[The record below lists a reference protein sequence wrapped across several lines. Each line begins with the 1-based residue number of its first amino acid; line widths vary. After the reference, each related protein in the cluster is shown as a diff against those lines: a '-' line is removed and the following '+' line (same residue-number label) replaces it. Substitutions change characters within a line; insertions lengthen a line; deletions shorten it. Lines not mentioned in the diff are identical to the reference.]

1 MVHSVSDV
9 LVALEAEAQLLK
21 LERPSSASYYESC
34 LSFLNKAKNEL
45 ADIQPFLK
53 DLTAPDKERLR
64 TIRDFLLSEQNFS
77 AAASE
82 LRNISSID
90 HLLE

>member
-9 LVALEAEAQLLK
+9 LIALEAEAQLLK
-21 LERPSSASYYESC
+21 LERPSSASYHEAC

-53 DLTAPDKERLR
+53 DLTTTDKERLH
-64 TIRDFLLSEQNFS
+64 TIRDFLVSEINFS

-82 LRNISSID
+82 LRNISSIE
-90 HLLE
+90 HLLK

>member
-1 MVHSVSDV
+1 MVNSVSDV

-21 LERPSSASYYESC
+21 RERPSSASYHEAC

-45 ADIQPFLK
+45 ADIQPFFK
-53 DLTAPDKERLR
+53 DLTIADKERLR
-64 TIRDFLLSEQNFS
+64 TIRDFLVNEQNFS

-82 LRNISSID
+82 
-90 HLLE
+90 

>member
-1 MVHSVSDV
+1 MLPSVSDV

-21 LERPSSASYYESC
+21 LERPSSASYHEAC

-53 DLTAPDKERLR
+53 DLTAPEKERLR
-64 TIRDFLLSEQNFS
+64 KIRDFLISEQNFS

>member
-1 MVHSVSDV
+1 MVHSVSNV
-9 LVALEAEAQLLK
+9 LVSLEAEAKLLK
-21 LERPSSASYYESC
+21 LERPSSASYHESC

-53 DLTAPDKERLR
+53 DLTTTDKERMR
-64 TIRDFLLSEQNFS
+64 TIRDFLVSEINFS

-82 LRNISSID
+82 LRNISSIE

>member
-9 LVALEAEAQLLK
+9 LVALEAEVQLLK
-21 LERPSSASYYESC
+21 RERPSSATYQEAC

-45 ADIQPFLK
+45 AELKPLLK
-53 DLTAPDKERLR
+53 DTSASDKERLG
-64 TIRDFLLSEQNFS
+64 TIRDFLVSEQNFS

-82 LRNISSID
+82 LRNISSIE
-90 HLLE
+90 HLLK

>member
-9 LVALEAEAQLLK
+9 LIALEAEAQLLK
-21 LERPSSASYYESC
+21 LERPSSASYHEAC

-45 ADIQPFLK
+45 DGIQPFLK

-64 TIRDFLLSEQNFS
+64 TIRDFLVSEQNFA

-90 HLLE
+90 HFLK

>member
-1 MVHSVSDV
+1 MAHSVSDV

-21 LERPSSASYYESC
+21 LERPSSASYHEAC

-64 TIRDFLLSEQNFS
+64 TIRDFLVSEQIFS
-77 AAASE
+77 VAASE

>member
-9 LVALEAEAQLLK
+9 LVALEAEAQLLQS
-21 LERPSSASYYESC
+21 ERPSSASYHEVC

-53 DLTAPDKERLR
+53 DLSTTDKERLR
-64 TIRDFLLSEQNFS
+64 TIRDFLESELNFS
-77 AAASE
+77 AAAAD
-82 LRNISSID
+82 LRNISSIE
-90 HLLE
+90 HLLK

>member
-1 MVHSVSDV
+1 MAHSVSDV

-21 LERPSSASYYESC
+21 LERPSSASYHEAC

-53 DLTAPDKERLR
+53 DLTAPDNERLR
-64 TIRDFLLSEQNFS
+64 TIRDFLVSEQNFS

-82 LRNISSID
+82 LRIISSID